1 MASERLDPLCGAIG
15 ILLVLNS
22 DVSRIRRTALDLLP
36 ERYVQSNLANNVH
49 MYNKDV

>member
-15 ILLVLNS
+15 ILLVLIS
-22 DVSRIRRTALDLLP
+22 DVNRIRRTALDLLP